1 MIRGNRLA
9 GSQQQIALSNAP
21 VLSFNSWYANQLS
34 QSVDDADVFQEISGL
49 LDREIGGD
57 RAISQ
62 GFFETQMM
70 SDALK
75 RLERPMLIGFVE
87 QSPTEI
93 GFKGAFKR
101 RSKAFYVI
109 HL

>member
-1 MIRGNRLA
+1 M
-9 GSQQQIALSNAP
+9 
-21 VLSFNSWYANQLS
+21 
-34 QSVDDADVFQEISGL
+34 

-57 RAISQ
+57 RALTQ

-70 SDALK
+70 TDALK

-87 QSPTEI
+87 QSPTEME
-93 GFKGAFKR
+93 FKGSFKR